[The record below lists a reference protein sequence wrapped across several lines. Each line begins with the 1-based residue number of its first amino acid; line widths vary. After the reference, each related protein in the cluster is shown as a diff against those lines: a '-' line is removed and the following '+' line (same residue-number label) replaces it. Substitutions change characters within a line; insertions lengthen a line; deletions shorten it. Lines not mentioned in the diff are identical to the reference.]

1 MADTLQQLLRSRAEQ
16 DTVAVRYGDRSW
28 TWHEHIAQAA
38 AQAQALI
45 SRADPSRPLHVGVLL
60 GNTPQ
65 MLTALAAAALGG
77 YVLCG
82 INTTRR
88 GDALARDITRVDCQ
102 LLLTD
107 ADHRGLLDGLDLPGV
122 TVLDVSQPQPPAP
135 GGLDRLTPY
144 REARPDDTFMMI
156 FTSGTSGDPKA
167 VEVSHAVVLFAGGA
181 LVERYGLTRDD
192 VCYLAMPLFHSNAVY
207 AGWSVA
213 VGSGAAMAPAT
224 FSASGFLPDIR
235 RYGATYMNYVGK
247 PLAYILA
254 TPEQPDDADNP
265 LRVAFGNE
273 AADRDIEA
281 FGRRFGCTVWD
292 GFGSTETAVIITR
305 TEDCPPG
312 SIGRGF
318 PGVAVYDPET
328 VTECAVAGFDD
339 NGALVN
345 PDAAIG
351 ELVNTSG
358 GGLFRGY
365 YNDQGATDQR
375 MRNGMYWSG
384 DLAYRDA
391 DGWIYL
397 AGRTADWM
405 RVDGENLTAAPIE
418 RILLRLEAINRV
430 AVYPVPDEHVGDQ
443 VMAAVV
449 LRDDAALTPGE
460 FGRFLA
466 AQRDLSPKAW
476 PRYVWVADDLP
487 TTATN
492 KILKRELVA
501 LGADPRGRLLWH
513 RDGREYHL
521 LGARLGHWR
530 SSWHNGP
537 LTLGPGSRPVHADGR
552 PGSTIEEEP

>member
-1 MADTLQQLLRSRAEQ
+1 MVDTLQQLLRSRSEQ
-16 DTVAVRYGDRSW
+16 DTVAIRYGDRTW
-28 TWHEHIAQAA
+28 TWPEHVAEAA
-38 AQAQALI
+38 AQARTLI
-45 SRADPSRPLHVGVLL
+45 ARADRSRPLHVGVLL

-88 GDALARDITRVDCQ
+88 GEALARDIARVDCQ

-107 ADHRGLLDGLDLPGV
+107 AEHRGLLDGLELPGV
-122 TVLDVSQPQPPAP
+122 TVLDVSDVRFEA
-135 GGLDRLTPY
+135 GELTPY
-144 REARPDDTFMMI
+144 REVGPDDTFMMI

-167 VEVSHAVVLFAGGA
+167 VEVPHAMVLFAGGA
-181 LVERYGLTRDD
+181 LVERYGLTSDD

-213 VGSGAAMAPAT
+213 VGAGAAMAPAA

-254 TPEQPDDADNP
+254 TPEQPDDHDNT
-265 LRVAFGNE
+265 LRIAFGNE
-273 AADRDIEA
+273 AADRDIKA
-281 FGRRFGCTVWD
+281 FGSRFGCTVWD

-305 TEDCPPG
+305 PDDCPPG
-312 SIGRGF
+312 SIGKGF
-318 PGVAVYDPET
+318 PGVAIYDPET
-328 VTECAVAGFDD
+328 VTECAIAEFDD
-339 NGALVN
+339 TGALVN
-345 PDAAIG
+345 GDAAIG
-351 ELVNTSG
+351 ELVNTAG

-365 YNDQGATDQR
+365 YNDRGATDQR
-375 MRNGMYWSG
+375 MRHGMYWSG

-418 RILLRLEAINRV
+418 RILLRLDAVNRV
-430 AVYPVPDEHVGDQ
+430 AVYPVPDEYVGDQ
-443 VMAAVV
+443 VMAAIV
-449 LRDDAALTPGE
+449 LQDEATLTPGE
-460 FGRFLA
+460 FEEFLT

-476 PRYVWVADDLP
+476 PRYVWIADDLP

-501 LGADPRGRLLWH
+501 LGTDPAGRVLWH
-513 RDGREYHL
+513 RDGTRFTDRD
-521 LGARLGHWR
+521 AM
-530 SSWHNGP
+530 SQ
-537 LTLGPGSRPVHADGR
+537 PGLR
-552 PGSTIEEEP
+552 PGISPA